1 MEYSDILNEDLE
13 KSICFVEFKDKV
25 IPYTKC
31 RNILGGKIRKP
42 YNLLIRKP
50 EEIAIEEIQNYT
62 IFGDDDDHVEESNK
76 IINKMKYVNEKCKEL
91 QLSDCEIV
99 KIINN
104 LYHETNGFQELK
116 YFDILD
122 KFNFTFEIK
131 DLLKDK
137 VHNKDQVIRGYKN
150 LIAKNI
156 KKNTDE
162 LNELKKECE
171 DADDIEDIDNIIEMF
186 TDTINEIDEE
196 LKGITKFSDLVDI
209 YPPLLRP
216 CKEMDDIESFIQENL
231 STKDKIKDF
240 IDTFD
245 DKEVIKEFIDD
256 VNNIEGDITPEVKI
270 GLQILESR
278 LNELSDET

>member
-31 RNILGGKIRKP
+31 RNILGSKIRKP
-42 YNLLIRKP
+42 YNLLTRKP
-50 EEIAIEEIQNYT
+50 EEITIQDVENYT
-62 IFGDDDDHVEESNK
+62 VFGDDDHEEQSNK
-76 IINKMKYVNEKCKEL
+76 IINKMKYVHEKCKEL
-91 QLSDCEIV
+91 HLSDAEII
-99 KIINN
+99 KINNN
-104 LYHETNGFQELK
+104 LYKETNGFQELK

-131 DLLKDK
+131 DLLNDK
-137 VHNKDQVIRGYKN
+137 INNKDQVISGYKN
-150 LIAKNI
+150 LISKNI

-171 DADDIEDIDNIIEMF
+171 DTDDIEDIDNIIEMF

-196 LKGITKFSDLVDI
+196 LEGITKFSDLVDI

-231 STKDKIKDF
+231 STEDKIKDF
-240 IDTFD
+240 ISTFD

-256 VNNIEGDITPEVKI
+256 INNIEGDITPEIKI

>member
-31 RNILGGKIRKP
+31 RNILGSKIRKP
-42 YNLLIRKP
+42 YNLLTRKP
-50 EEIAIEEIQNYT
+50 EEITIQDVENYT
-62 IFGDDDDHVEESNK
+62 VFGDGDHEEQSNK
-76 IINKMKYVNEKCKEL
+76 IINKMKYVHEKCKEL
-91 QLSDCEIV
+91 HLSDAEII
-99 KIINN
+99 KINNN
-104 LYHETNGFQELK
+104 LYKETNGFQELK

-131 DLLKDK
+131 DLLNDK
-137 VHNKDQVIRGYKN
+137 INNKDQVISGYKN
-150 LIAKNI
+150 LISKNI

-171 DADDIEDIDNIIEMF
+171 DTDDIEDIDNIIEMF

-196 LKGITKFSDLVDI
+196 LEGITKFSDLVDI

-231 STKDKIKDF
+231 STEDKIKDF
-240 IDTFD
+240 ISTFD

-256 VNNIEGDITPEVKI
+256 INNIEGDITPEIKI

-278 LNELSDET
+278 LKELSNET

>member
-1 MEYSDILNEDLE
+1 MEYNDILNGDLE
-13 KSICFVEFKDKV
+13 KRICFVEFKDKV

-31 RNILGGKIRKP
+31 RNILGSKIRKP
-42 YNLLIRKP
+42 YNLLTRKP
-50 EEIAIEEIQNYT
+50 EEITIKDVENYT
-62 IFGDDDDHVEESNK
+62 IFGDDNNHVEESNK

-91 QLSDCEIV
+91 KLTDSQIT
-99 KIINN
+99 KINNN
-104 LYHETNGFQELK
+104 LYKETNGFQELK

-131 DLLKDK
+131 DLLNDK
-137 VHNKDQVIRGYKN
+137 IKNKDQVIRGYKN
-150 LIAKNI
+150 LISKNI

-186 TDTINEIDEE
+186 TETINEINEQLED
-196 LKGITKFSDLVDI
+196 ITKFSNLVEI

-216 CKEMDDIESFIQENL
+216 CKEMDDIDSFLKQHISTEN
-231 STKDKIKDF
+231 KIKDF
-240 IDTFD
+240 ISKFD

-256 VNNIEGDITPEVKI
+256 INNIEGDITPEIKI
-270 GLQILESR
+270 GLQILEYR
-278 LNELSDET
+278 LKELSNET

>member
-31 RNILGGKIRKP
+31 RNILGSKIRKP
-42 YNLLIRKP
+42 YNLLTRKP
-50 EEIAIEEIQNYT
+50 EEITIQDVENYT
-62 IFGDDDDHVEESNK
+62 VFGDDDHEEQSNK
-76 IINKMKYVNEKCKEL
+76 IINKMKYIHEKCKEL
-91 QLSDCEIV
+91 QLSDSEIN
-99 KIINN
+99 KIVNN
-104 LYHETNGFQELK
+104 LYHDTGGFQELK

-131 DLLKDK
+131 DLLNDK
-137 VHNKDQVIRGYKN
+137 INNKDHVIRGYKN

-162 LNELKKECE
+162 LNELKKDCE
-171 DADDIEDIDNIIEMF
+171 DADDIEDIDSIIEMF
-186 TDTINEIDEE
+186 TDTIEEVEEQLNEV
-196 LKGITKFSDLVDI
+196 TKFSDLVDI

-216 CKEMDDIESFIQENL
+216 CKEMDDIEGFIRENI
-231 STKDKIKDF
+231 STEDKIKDF
-240 IDTFD
+240 ISTFND
-245 DKEVIKEFIDD
+245 EKVLKEFIDD
-256 VNNIEGDITPEVKI
+256 VNNIEGDITPEIKF

-278 LNELSDET
+278 LKELSDET